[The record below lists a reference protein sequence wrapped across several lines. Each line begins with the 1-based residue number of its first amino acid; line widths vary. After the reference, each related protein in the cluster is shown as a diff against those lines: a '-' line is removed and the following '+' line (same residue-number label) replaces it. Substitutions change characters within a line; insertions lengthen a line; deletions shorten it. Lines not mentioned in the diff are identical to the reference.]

1 MAKRQ
6 GRARG
11 RVAEHP
17 LWVHAA
23 SFAARAHRHQI
34 RKDGATPYFA
44 HCVRVAM
51 IVRDVF
57 GCDDEAAICAAYLHD
72 TIEDTPVDFDDI
84 EEAFGRPIAQM
95 VAALTKNMLLPEAE
109 REKDYD
115 QRLAKADWRTRLVKL
130 GDAYD
135 NFIDAATRLDK
146 PRRDSRREKAQ
157 RAIKLSQKDA
167 RRHPEVRK
175 AIKELERI
183 LRESA

>member
-1 MAKRQ
+1 MAKKPR
-6 GRARG
+6 RARG
-11 RVAEHP
+11 KVAKHP

-23 SFAARAHRHQI
+23 YFAARAHRHQI
-34 RKDGATPYFA
+34 RKDGVTPYFA

-51 IVRDVF
+51 IVRDIF

-84 EEAFGRPIAQM
+84 EGAFGRPIAQM

-130 GDAYD
+130 ADAYD
-135 NFIDAATRLDK
+135 NFIDAATRLDT
-146 PRRDSRREKAQ
+146 PRRDSRREKAR
-157 RAIKLSQKDA
+157 RAIALAQRDA
-167 RRHPEVRK
+167 KEHPQIRA
-175 AIKELERI
+175 AIRELKRV
-183 LRESA
+183 LRDSA